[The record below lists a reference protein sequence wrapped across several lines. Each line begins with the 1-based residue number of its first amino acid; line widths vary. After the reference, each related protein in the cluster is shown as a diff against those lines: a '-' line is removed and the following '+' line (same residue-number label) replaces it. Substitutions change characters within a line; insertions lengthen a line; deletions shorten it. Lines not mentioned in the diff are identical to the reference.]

1 MRYIIFILFL
11 LSACGGNDTFV
22 KQDVKGIDTLIEQ
35 SIKLADSSIVVLHL
49 ADKQTQLVITKTIQK
64 FEYLENTNAQL
75 KNEVRKLKENT
86 KVKTV
91 VIRDTIYITEKK
103 NFWGKKK
110 VKIDST
116 QQSVVAD
123 STLNEN

>member
-1 MRYIIFILFL
+1 MRYIIFILFV

-75 KNEVRKLKENT
+75 KKEVRKLKENT